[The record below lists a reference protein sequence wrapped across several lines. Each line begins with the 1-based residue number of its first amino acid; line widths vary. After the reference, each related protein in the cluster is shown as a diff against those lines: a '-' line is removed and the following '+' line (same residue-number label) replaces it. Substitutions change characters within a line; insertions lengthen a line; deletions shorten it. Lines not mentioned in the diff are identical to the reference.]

1 MHESLQC
8 LPSMLFD
15 NYLLPKSLSPNGQTY
30 FCEPNYI
37 RFAVLLLCHVLY
49 YIFRWCLICWTP
61 SAVAKR
67 CSGALFSSLFFFSFF
82 CRGDE
87 QLRFSVDEELAVPQT
102 IAFVCWN
109 CLTSCKPESGS
120 T

>member
-1 MHESLQC
+1 MSLC
-8 LPSMLFD
+8 
-15 NYLLPKSLSPNGQTY
+15 NGS
-30 FCEPNYI
+30 
-37 RFAVLLLCHVLY
+37 LLCFLTTIFSQSLYPQTARHIVVSLITSRCSASVSCVVLY
-49 YIFRWCLICWTP
+49 FSLVFDMLDT
-61 SAVAKR
+61 V
-67 CSGALFSSLFFFSFF
+67 CSGKEVFRCFVFFSHFFFFFFF